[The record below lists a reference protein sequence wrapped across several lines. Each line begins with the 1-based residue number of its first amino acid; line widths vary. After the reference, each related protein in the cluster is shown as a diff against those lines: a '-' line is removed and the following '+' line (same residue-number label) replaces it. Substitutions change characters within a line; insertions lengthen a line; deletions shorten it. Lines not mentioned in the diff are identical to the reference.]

1 MEHYKIVKKTYTGID
16 NHANITEKSKYKVYH
31 KVFGFLWER
40 LTAFSMHMD
49 GCTMFS
55 ADSVAFDTEEDAEK
69 FIRVFH
75 ENRFK
80 INEYTIETVKKLD
93 LE

>member
-16 NHANITEKSKYKVYH
+16 HHGNITEKSKYKAYH
-31 KVFGFLWER
+31 KILGFIWER
-40 LTAFSMHMD
+40 MTAYSMLSD
-49 GCTMFS
+49 GCTAFAS
-55 ADSVAFDTEEDAEK
+55 DSVAFNTEEDAER

-80 INEYTIETVKKLD
+80 INNYTIETVKKLD
-93 LE
+93 LK

>member
-16 NHANITEKSKYKVYH
+16 HHGNITEKSKYKAYH
-31 KVFGFLWER
+31 KILGFIWER
-40 LTAFSMHMD
+40 MTAFRMYSD
-49 GCTMFS
+49 GCTMMAS
-55 ADSVAFDTEEDAEK
+55 DSVAFDTEEDAER

-80 INEYTIETVKKLD
+80 INNYTIETVKKLD
-93 LE
+93 LK